1 MAHASYVPLRNLSAY
16 SLLEGAIAPKKLASR
31 AKDLGFPAA
40 ALTDR
45 NGLYAAMSFSEAAAK
60 AGVQP
65 VIGTTLAVARPDRP
79 DSAPLALDWLVLLA
93 QDETGYGNLCA
104 LVSQAHVDRPE
115 AEEAH
120 VCFDALEDYGAGL
133 ICLTAS
139 GDGALARLLAEDQP
153 EAAGAYLGR
162 LSALFGDRLYIE
174 VSRTGDPVM
183 DQAEEALID
192 LAYARNLPLVATN
205 PACYADPGF
214 HGAHDVLLCIA
225 NGAYV
230 ESAERPRS
238 SPEMW
243 MKPAD
248 EMAALFA
255 DLPEAIANTLVVA
268 QRCAVMA
275 PKRKPILPSLA
286 GDRAGEEAQLR
297 ADATAGLCERLIKIH
312 RHSRE
317 SGNPEGDA
325 ELDSRFR
332 GNDDLSEEG
341 LRALYPAYF
350 DRLTF
355 ELDVIIQMGFPGYFL
370 IVADFIKWA
379 KAHDIPVGPGRG
391 SGAGSVV
398 AWALTITDLDPLS
411 LGLLFERF
419 LNPERVSM
427 PDFDI
432 DFCETRRGEVIRY
445 VQEKYGRDHVAQIIT
460 FGTLKARAAL
470 KDTGRVLQM
479 GYNQVDRLAKLVPN
493 HPTDPWTLERTMNGS
508 AEFVAEYNAD
518 RQIKRLVDQAMMLEG
533 LPRNSSTHAAGV
545 VIGDRPL
552 SQLVPLYRDPKSDMP
567 VTQFDMKY
575 VEGAGLVKFD
585 FLGLKTLS
593 VLQRAV
599 QLLAKRGIEVDLNA
613 LNWDD
618 SGVYDLLK
626 RGDTVG
632 VFQLESEG
640 MRKTL
645 AAVKPTNFGDIVALV
660 SLYRPGPM
668 DNIPLFGRRKNGEEQ
683 IEYPHDLLEPILNE
697 TYGIFVYQE
706 QVMQAAQILAGY
718 SLGGADLLRRA
729 MGKKIKAEMDAQRAT
744 FVEGCKTNNIDKK
757 KANELFD
764 LIDKFAGYGFNKSH
778 AAAYALLAYQTAWLK
793 AHHPAEFY
801 AASMAFDIHQT
812 DKLTVFVDDMRRM
825 GLTCLPPDI
834 NVSGAD
840 FTVEPDPS
848 DPERQAVRYALGG
861 LKGVGEKAM
870 ETLVEERDRNGR
882 FRDLDDL
889 ADRIEPRLLNR
900 RQLESLAAAGAFDSM
915 ELDRAVV
922 HAAAETILSVAAK
935 AAEARES
942 GQGGLFGEV
951 EAAHA
956 DVPLQTHIRWTS
968 IERMAQEKEAF
979 GFYFSAHPVDRYRQ
993 FARARGVRSFA
1004 ELCGAADTLG
1014 AGERNR
1020 AMMAGLIE
1028 DLRWRDTRRGARFV
1042 SATFSDSSGQFQ
1054 ASCFDEE
1061 GCKLLANL
1069 HEGGQCAL
1077 LTVELDRQD
1086 GEETPR
1092 VTVREVQSFD
1102 KLAGS
1107 ARMRLVITVDAAEAM
1122 APLATM
1128 LADRKGGRSRVE
1140 IEAPLPDGTHAL
1152 LRLGEDY
1159 QVDEE
1164 LGDRIEGLRGV
1175 TAVALGPLGAPNL
1188 RVVA

>member
-1 MAHASYVPLRNLSAY
+1 MSQASYVPLRNLSAY
-16 SLLEGAIAPKKLASR
+16 SLLEGAISPKQLAAQ
-31 AKDLGFPAA
+31 AKALGFPAA

-45 NGLYAAMSFSEAAAK
+45 NGLYAAMAYSDAATK

-65 VIGTTLAVARPDRP
+65 IIGTTLAVARPGRP
-79 DSAPLALDWLVLLA
+79 EGAPLAIDWLVLLA
-93 QDETGYGNLCA
+93 QDETGYDNLCA
-104 LVSQAHVDRPE
+104 LVSAAHVDRPIE
-115 AEEAH
+115 QDAH
-120 VCFDALEDYGAGL
+120 VDVALLAAHAEGLVCLTGAGE
-133 ICLTAS
+133 
-139 GDGALARLLAEDQP
+139 GALARLIAEDQP
-153 EAAGAYLGR
+153 DAAAAWLDR
-162 LSALFGDRLYIE
+162 LQALFGDRLYIE
-174 VSRTGDPVM
+174 LTRMGDPVM
-183 DQAEEALID
+183 ERAEPALLDFAYDRD
-192 LAYARNLPLVATN
+192 LPIVATN
-205 PACYADPGF
+205 PACYAGQDF

-225 NGAYV
+225 NGSYV
-230 ESAERPRS
+230 ESNERPKS
-238 SPEMW
+238 SPESW

-248 EMAALFA
+248 TMAELFE
-255 DLPEAIANTLVVA
+255 DLPEAVANTLVVA

-297 ADATAGLCERLIKIH
+297 RDAA
-312 RHSRE
+312 
-317 SGNPEGDA
+317 
-325 ELDSRFR
+325 
-332 GNDDLSEEG
+332 EG
-341 LRALYPAYF
+341 LEARLDKSGLAEAERGAYR
-350 DRLTF
+350 DRLAF
-355 ELDVIIQMGFPGYFL
+355 ELDIIIQMGFPGYFL

-379 KAHDIPVGPGRG
+379 KTQDIPVGPGRG

-398 AWALTITDLDPLS
+398 AWALTITDLDPLQ

-445 VQEKYGRDHVAQIIT
+445 VQQKYGADHVAQIIT

-470 KDTGRVLQM
+470 KDTGRVLQI

-508 AEFVAEYNAD
+508 ADFVAEYKAD
-518 RQIKRLVDQAMMLEG
+518 GQIKRLVDQAMMLEG

-599 QLLAKRGIEVDLNA
+599 QLLARRGVEVDLDA
-613 LNWDD
+613 LSWDD
-618 SGVYDLLK
+618 QGVYDLLK

-645 AAVKPTNFGDIVALV
+645 AAVKPTNFGDIIALV

-668 DNIPLFGRRKNGEEQ
+668 DNIPLFGRRKNGEEA
-683 IEYPHDLLEPILNE
+683 IDYPHPLLEPILGE
-697 TYGIFVYQE
+697 TYGVFVYQE

-744 FVEGCKTNNIDKK
+744 FVEGCKGNNIDKK

-793 AHHPAEFY
+793 AHYPAEFY

-834 NVSGAD
+834 NLSEAD
-840 FTVEPDPS
+840 FSVEPDPA
-848 DPERQAVRYALGG
+848 DPSRQAVRYALGG

-870 ETLVEERDRNGR
+870 EVLVEERKRGGG
-882 FRDLDDL
+882 FTDLDNL

-900 RQLESLAAAGAFDSM
+900 RQLESLAAAGAFDSLG
-915 ELDRAVV
+915 LDRAVA
-922 HAAAETILSVAAK
+922 HAAAEALLAVAAS
-935 AAEARES
+935 AAEQRAS
-942 GQGGLFGEV
+942 GQGGLFGGDDAPH
-951 EAAHA
+951 AA
-956 DVPLQTHIRWTS
+956 VPLPTGVSWAQA
-968 IERMAQEKEAF
+968 ERMAQEKEAF
-979 GFYFSAHPVDRYRQ
+979 GFYFSAHPVDRYQQISRE
-993 FARARGVRSFA
+993 RGVRTYA
-1004 ELCGAADTLG
+1004 ELCGSADGMG
-1014 AGERNR
+1014 AGDRTS
-1020 AMMAGLIE
+1020 ATMAGLIE
-1028 DLRWRDTRRGARFV
+1028 DIRWRETRKGGRYVA
-1042 SATFSDSSGQFQ
+1042 ATFSDSSGQFQ
-1054 ASCFDEE
+1054 ASCFDED
-1061 GCKLLANL
+1061 GCKLLARL
-1069 HEGGQCAL
+1069 HEDAECAL
-1077 LTVELDRQD
+1077 LSVELDRQP

-1092 VTVREVQSFD
+1092 VTVRGVTAFAQVAST
-1102 KLAGS
+1102 
-1107 ARMRLVITVDAAEAM
+1107 ARLRMVVAVDAPEAIP
-1122 APLATM
+1122 PLAAM
-1128 LADRKGGRSRVE
+1128 LAERRGGRSEVV
-1140 IEAPLPDGTHAL
+1140 IEARTEHGPAL
-1152 LRLGEDY
+1152 VRLGGDF
-1159 QVDEE
+1159 QLDGE
-1164 LGDRIEGLRGV
+1164 LAERIEGIARI
-1175 TAVALGPLGAPNL
+1175 TRAVMNPIGPQL

>member
-1 MAHASYVPLRNLSAY
+1 MPHAPYVPLRNLSAY
-16 SLLEGAIAPKKLASR
+16 SLLEGAIAPKHLASH

-45 NGLYAAMSFSEAAAK
+45 NGLYAAMSFSDAAAK

-65 VIGTTLAVARPDRP
+65 IIGTTIAVARPDRP
-79 DSAPLALDWLVLLA
+79 DNAPLALDWLVLLA
-93 QDETGYGNLCA
+93 QDDTGYNNLCA
-104 LVSQAHVDRPE
+104 LVSLAHVDRPVQDD
-115 AEEAH
+115 AH
-120 VCFDALEDYGAGL
+120 VTFEALEVHAEGL

-139 GDGALARLLAEDQP
+139 GEGALARLVAEDQP
-153 EAAGAYLGR
+153 DAARAYLDR
-162 LSALFGDRLYIE
+162 LEVLYGDRLYIE
-174 VSRTGDPVM
+174 LSRTGDPVM
-183 DQAEEALID
+183 AQAEGALID
-192 LAYARNLPLVATN
+192 LAYARGLPLVATN
-205 PACYADPGF
+205 PACYAEQDF
-214 HGAHDVLLCIA
+214 HPAHDVLLCIA
-225 NGAYV
+225 NSSYV
-230 ESAERPRS
+230 ESAERPKS
-238 SPEMW
+238 SPESW
-243 MKPAD
+243 MKPAQT
-248 EMAALFA
+248 MAALFE

-286 GDRAGEEAQLR
+286 GDIEGEKAQLR
-297 ADATAGLCERLIKIH
+297 LDATAGLEARLEKL
-312 RHSRE
+312 
-317 SGNPEGDA
+317 GVTDPEQ
-325 ELDSRFR
+325 RK
-332 GNDDLSEEG
+332 
-341 LRALYPAYF
+341 AYF
-350 DRLTF
+350 DRLDF
-355 ELDVIIQMGFPGYFL
+355 EINVINQMGFPGYFL

-379 KAHDIPVGPGRG
+379 KAQDIPVGPGRG

-493 HPTDPWTLERTMNGS
+493 HPTDPWTLSRTMNGS
-508 AEFVAEYNAD
+508 AEFVAEYKAD

-552 SQLVPLYRDPKSDMP
+552 SQLVPLYRDPSSDMP

-575 VEGAGLVKFD
+575 VETAGLVKFD

-599 QLLAKRGIEVDLNA
+599 QLLAKRGITVDLNA
-613 LNWDD
+613 LALDD
-618 SGVYDLLK
+618 EKVYALLQ

-645 AAVKPTNFGDIVALV
+645 AAVRPTNFGDIIALV

-668 DNIPLFGRRKNGEEQ
+668 DNIPLFGRRKNGQEE
-683 IEYPHDLLEPILNE
+683 IEYPHPLLEPILNE

-729 MGKKIKAEMDAQRAT
+729 MGKKIKAEMDAQRLT

-793 AHHPAEFY
+793 AHYPAEFY
-801 AASMAFDIHQT
+801 AGSMAFDIHQT
-812 DKLTVFVDDMRRM
+812 DKLCVFVDDMRRM
-825 GLTCLPPDI
+825 GLTCLAPDI
-834 NVSGAD
+834 NLSEAD
-840 FTVEPDPS
+840 FTVEPYPNDAT
-848 DPERQAVRYALGG
+848 RQAVRYALGG

-870 ETLVEERDRNGR
+870 ETLVEERVKTGPFAN
-882 FRDLDDL
+882 LDDL

-900 RQLESLAAAGAFDSM
+900 RQLESLAAAGAFDGM
-915 ELDRAVV
+915 GLDRAVV
-922 HAAAETILSVAAK
+922 HAAAETILAVAAK
-935 AAEARES
+935 AAEQRES
-942 GQGGLFGEV
+942 GQGGLFGGGEV
-951 EAAHA
+951 AHA
-956 DVPLQTHIRWTS
+956 DVPLPTDAVWSQS
-968 IERMAQEKEAF
+968 ERMAQEKEAF

-993 FARARGVRSFA
+993 ICRERGVRTFA
-1004 ELCGAADTLG
+1004 ELCGQADGLG
-1014 AGERNR
+1014 AGERNQ
-1020 AMMAGLIE
+1020 ATMAGLIE
-1028 DLRWRDTRRGARFV
+1028 EVRWRDTRKGGRFV
-1042 SATFSDSSGQFQ
+1042 SATFSDSSGKFQ
-1054 ASCFDEE
+1054 ASCFDED
-1061 GCKLLANL
+1061 GCKLLASL
-1069 HEGGQCAL
+1069 FQEGECVL
-1077 LTVELDRQD
+1077 LGVELDRQP

-1092 VTVREVQSFD
+1092 VTVRSVTSFTRV
-1102 KLAGS
+1102 AS
-1107 ARMRLVITVDAAEAM
+1107 VARLRMVLKIDAPEAIP
-1122 APLATM
+1122 PLATM
-1128 LADRKGGRSRVE
+1128 LAHCRGGRSRVD
-1140 IEAPLPDGTHAL
+1140 IVAPLPDGTTATVC
-1152 LRLGEDY
+1152 LGEDF
-1159 QVDEE
+1159 QLDGE
-1164 LGDRIEGLRGV
+1164 LAERIETIAGITSVKMAPITPRL
-1175 TAVALGPLGAPNL
+1175 ALVAS
-1188 RVVA
+1188 R

>member
-1 MAHASYVPLRNLSAY
+1 MPHAPYVPLRNLSAY
-16 SLLEGAIAPKKLASR
+16 TLLEGAIAPKQLAAR
-31 AKDLGFPAA
+31 AKELGFPAA

-45 NGLYAAMSFSEAAAK
+45 NGLYAAMSFSDAASK

-65 VIGTTLAVARPDRP
+65 IIGTTLAVARPDRP
-79 DSAPLALDWLVLLA
+79 DNAPLQIDWLVLLA
-93 QDETGYGNLCA
+93 QDEVGYENLCA
-104 LVSQAHVDRPE
+104 LVSRAHVERPE
-115 AEEAH
+115 MEEAH
-120 VCFDALEDYGAGL
+120 VSFDVVERHSEGL

-139 GDGALARLLAEDQP
+139 GEGALARLLADGLP
-153 EAAGAYLGR
+153 AEAGTYLGR
-162 LSALFGDRLYIE
+162 LSAVFGDRLYIE

-183 DQAEEALID
+183 EVAEDALVD
-192 LAYARNLPLVATN
+192 LAYARNVPLVATN
-205 PACYADPGF
+205 PACYADAAF
-214 HGAHDVLLCIA
+214 HPAHDVLLCIA
-225 NGAYV
+225 NSSYV
-230 ESAERPRS
+230 ESADRPRS
-238 SPEMW
+238 SPESW
-243 MKPAD
+243 MKSAD
-248 EMAALFA
+248 MMAQMFE

-286 GDRAGEEAQLR
+286 GDREGEEAQLR
-297 ADATAGLCERLIKIH
+297 ADATAGLLNRLSKVH
-312 RHSRE
+312 RQAQQD
-317 SGNPEGDA
+317 GKQGA
-325 ELDSRFR
+325 GELDEAQFR
-332 GNDDLSEEG
+332 
-341 LRALYPAYF
+341 ATYPDYF
-350 DRLTF
+350 KRLDF
-355 ELDVIIQMGFPGYFL
+355 ELDIIIQMGFPGYFL

-379 KAHDIPVGPGRG
+379 KSQDIPVGPGRG
-391 SGAGSVV
+391 SGAGSLV
-398 AWALTITDLDPLS
+398 AWALTITDLDPLD

-445 VQEKYGRDHVAQIIT
+445 VQSKYGHDQVAQIIT

-493 HPTDPWTLERTMNGS
+493 HPTDPWTLDRTMNGS
-508 AEFVAEYNAD
+508 AEFVAEYKAD
-518 RQIKRLVDQAMMLEG
+518 GQIKRLVDQAMQLEG

-552 SQLVPLYRDPKSDMP
+552 SQLIPLYRDPKSDMP

-575 VEGAGLVKFD
+575 VETAGLVKFD

-599 QLLAKRGIEVDLNA
+599 QLLAKRGVSVDLDGLA
-613 LNWDD
+613 WDD
-618 SGVYDLLK
+618 QGVYNLLK

-645 AAVKPTNFGDIVALV
+645 AAVKPTNFGDIIALV

-668 DNIPLFGRRKNGEEQ
+668 DNIPLFGRRKNGEEA

-729 MGKKIKAEMDAQRAT
+729 MGKKIKAEMDQQRLT
-744 FVEGCKTNNIDKK
+744 FVEGCKAHHNIDKK

-793 AHHPAEFY
+793 AHYPAEFY

-834 NVSGAD
+834 NVSEAD
-840 FTVEPDPS
+840 FSVEPDP
-848 DPERQAVRYALGG
+848 DDQTRYAVRYALGG

-870 ETLVEERDRNGR
+870 ETLVEERERTGP
-882 FRDLDDL
+882 FRDLDDF
-889 ADRIEPRLLNR
+889 AGRIEPRLLNR
-900 RQLESLAAAGAFDSM
+900 RQLESLAAAGAFDCLG
-915 ELDRAVV
+915 LDRAVV
-922 HAAAETILSVAAK
+922 HTAAESILAVAASAAAQ
-935 AAEARES
+935 RES
-942 GQGGLFGEV
+942 GQGGLFGGDETP
-951 EAAHA
+951 HA
-956 DVPLQTHIRWTS
+956 DVPLQDVKWAA
-968 IERMAQEKEAF
+968 IERMAQEKDAF
-979 GFYFSAHPVDRYRQ
+979 GFYFSAHPVDRFRIL
-993 FARARGVRSFA
+993 ARGKGVRSYA
-1004 ELCGAADTLG
+1004 ELCGSD
-1014 AGERNR
+1014 AGDRSS

-1028 DLRWRDTRRGARFV
+1028 DIRWRETKRGARYA

-1054 ASCFDEE
+1054 ASCFDED
-1061 GCKLLANL
+1061 GCKLLATL
-1069 HEGGQCAL
+1069 HENNECAL
-1077 LTVELDRQD
+1077 LTVELDRQP

-1092 VTVREVQSFD
+1092 VTVRSVQSFAR
-1102 KLAGS
+1102 LAGIS
-1107 ARMRLVITVDAAEAM
+1107 RMRMTISVEKPETIAPIKQMLSDRRGARSTVELDAA
-1122 APLATM
+1122 
-1128 LADRKGGRSRVE
+1128 
-1140 IEAPLPDGTHAL
+1140 LPDGRRARVILGDDFQLDTE
-1152 LRLGEDY
+1152 LGE
-1159 QVDEE
+1159 
-1164 LGDRIEGLRGV
+1164 RIEAIRGV
-1175 TAVALGPLGAPNL
+1175 TKLTLVHAGPQLALVAS
-1188 RVVA
+1188 R